1 MKRSSLFLLTG
12 AGASAILLLLPVNV
26 FASED
31 GDVQCSSEQV
41 KICSPIGQSEM
52 DCYCA
57 VRTIEMQDTPAEDIA
72 CSDPN
77 DDGSCN

>member
-1 MKRSSLFLLTG
+1 MKHLK
-12 AGASAILLLLPVNV
+12 LLLVMGTLAIMATAMLPMNV

-31 GDVQCSSEQV
+31 GDVICSSEEV

-57 VRTIEMQDTPAEDIA
+57 VRTIELHDTPAEDIA

-77 DDGSCN
+77 DDGSCD